1 MLFEVVCQ
9 QKRFTC
15 KWKMWFRH
23 VFDPR
28 LRVLVKEIVTV
39 TLFSVYIVL
48 CSFSIDVLWVS
59 QGLRRKKESKGRRKR
74 EKEGGVEE
82 GTWTICIL
90 NSCIHIRT
98 IYIYTH
104 THIYSTYLYIYIVH
118 ISTIY
123 MCVCV
128 YIYIYIYDGIDLTRL
143 PSRWGC
149 FSPAPSFFS
158 PHTIPPPLSHMYM
171 SKAKAFFEKMSQT
184 LNYFTSVWNV
194 LRVSPFSSFPAFGLL
209 VLTEK

>member
-90 NSCIHIRT
+90 NS
-98 IYIYTH
+98 YI
-104 THIYSTYLYIYIVH
+104 SELYI
-118 ISTIY
+118 
-123 MCVCV
+123 CVYV
-128 YIYIYIYDGIDLTRL
+128 YTYIYIYMMALIWQDCQVGEVVFHL
-143 PSRWGC
+143 PH
-149 FSPAPSFFS
+149 PSFLPTPS
-158 PHTIPPPLSHMYM
+158 PLLYPTCTCQKPKLSLKKWVKHSITSPQCEMYSECHLSVVFLPLDS
-171 SKAKAFFEKMSQT
+171 
-184 LNYFTSVWNV
+184 
-194 LRVSPFSSFPAFGLL
+194 
-209 VLTEK
+209 